1 MHREGLNG
9 LKDLERLI
17 SSSALEG
24 LIFHV
29 LSDTE
34 SFNLLCESECTEFD
48 SEDNC
53 YLAFPDERLCWYYVV
68 CHQEEYDWISY
79 KMLRC
84 ELDAIWSEVNSS
96 CVNMTANMT
105 LPDECLER
113 DNDEVQQLAMAIS
126 KLLPYNDGVQQ
137 LAMAISKLLLIMT
150 GSSSWLWPSV
160 SYSLLWRDT
169 AAGYSQNLSF

>member
-1 MHREGLNG
+1 M
-9 LKDLERLI
+9 

-150 GSSSWLWPSV
+150 GSSNWPWLSVSYSLIMTGSSSWRWPSV
-160 SYSLLWRDT
+160 SYSLLWRGPAT
-169 AAGYSQNLSF
+169 GHGYQ